1 MPISFLC
8 TREPFSKAC
17 YLRADSTA
25 VRCGTISAG
34 RILYAYIAQSDSV
47 EAGPLPPALMGN
59 YTMAVLRPW
68 YNIRRADI
76 IRIYVQSDPVE
87 AGPLPPALM
96 GNCTMAVLRPW
107 YNIRRTRCKTGL
119 AGLTAKNIPV
129 VLEKNE
135 IFPVR
140 QCTCVFSALGPL
152 QIPNAHAAR

>member
-34 RILYAYIAQSDSV
+34 RIVYAYIAQSDSV

-76 IRIYVQSDPVE
+76 IRIYAQSDPVE
-87 AGPLPPALM
+87 PESLPPALM
-96 GNCTMAVLRPW
+96 GYYTLPALRSW
-107 YNIRRTRCKTGL
+107 YNIYR
-119 AGLTAKNIPV
+119 AVIIPIPV
-129 VLEKNE
+129 SRRCRYVPTHICVKRCFSLPLYSREK
-135 IFPVR
+135 
-140 QCTCVFSALGPL
+140 
-152 QIPNAHAAR
+152 